1 MVSVGPHASASP
13 GEALTVVGCGGAALT
28 VVVGCGGAA
37 LSVVG
42 CGGAALTVV
51 AVDDDGCGGAE
62 LTDGCALTM
71 DGGAA
76 PVVAADGDGCAL
88 TTDGGAALTVV
99 ALTVAAPAFNP
110 STTCCSLS
118 RGSLGTGGGSG
129 RPRSLSRAFFSSSS
143 SAVGAPGGG
152 ALKLTVPSGSRGT
165 SG

>member
-1 MVSVGPHASASP
+1 M
-13 GEALTVVGCGGAALT
+13 VGCGGAALT

-99 ALTVAAPAFNP
+99 ALTVADPAP
-110 STTCCSLS
+110 
-118 RGSLGTGGGSG
+118 GSLGTGGGSG

-152 ALKLTVPSGSRGT
+152 AL
-165 SG
+165 

>member
-1 MVSVGPHASASP
+1 MVSVGPHASALP

-99 ALTVAAPAFNP
+99 ALTVADPAP
-110 STTCCSLS
+110 
-118 RGSLGTGGGSG
+118 GSLGTGGGSG

-152 ALKLTVPSGSRGT
+152 AL
-165 SG
+165 

>member
-1 MVSVGPHASASP
+1 MVSVGPHASALP

-51 AVDDDGCGGAE
+51 AVEDDGCGGAE

-76 PVVAADGDGCAL
+76 PAVAADGDGCAL

-99 ALTVAAPAFNP
+99 ALTV
-110 STTCCSLS
+110 
-118 RGSLGTGGGSG
+118 RSLGTGGGSG
-129 RPRSLSRAFFSSSS
+129 RPRILSRAFISSSS